1 LNRVFLLL
9 TTVFL
14 IGILLSACKNATG
27 SPIEPN
33 QNNMM
38 ITIKNK
44 ADFEFHGI
52 ELALLNHTQGSVN
65 ADGSIIERDESLTF
79 EFLKEDF
86 ELDGEFDMEVF
97 ILTDKGERVP
107 LNKKALL
114 ELRPNQKSFFELT
127 GESVKEADLKRVN

>member
-1 LNRVFLLL
+1 LNRVILLL
-9 TTVFL
+9 NTVFL
-14 IGILLSACKNATG
+14 IGILSACTNVTG
-27 SPIEPN
+27 SAIEPN
-33 QNNMM
+33 ENNMI

-44 ADFEFHGI
+44 ADFTLHGI

-65 ADGSIIERDESLTF
+65 ADGSIIERDENLTF

-97 ILTDKGERVP
+97 ILTDNGERVP

-114 ELRPNQKSFFELT
+114 EVRPNQESFFELT
-127 GESVKEADLKRVN
+127 GESVKEADLKRVK

>member
-1 LNRVFLLL
+1 LNRVILLL
-9 TTVFL
+9 NTVFL
-14 IGILLSACKNATG
+14 IGILTACTNVTG
-27 SPIEPN
+27 STIEPN
-33 QNNMM
+33 ENNMI

-44 ADFEFHGI
+44 ADFKFHGI